1 MTDSKSKNFIIGSGP
16 AAVGAAMGLD
26 HVHVV
31 DAGGSL
37 ESAPA
42 NRAASLGR
50 KARSLWPKDDVEWL
64 KSTLQPNTNGVET
77 KLSFG
82 SNYPYDIPKFG
93 PAWDVRGGLKPSFAF
108 GGLSTVW
115 GASVLPCRQDEIT
128 KWPVTLK
135 ELEPHYRAV
144 LAETGVSGVRDDLE
158 EIFPSY
164 HDAPSFLEASSQA
177 EAVLGRWH
185 KNRKKLTAAGFRWG
199 RSRLLVEGKHAEA
212 SAGRLSYHG
221 SNELAAEK
229 ACVDCGMCMYGC
241 PYDLIYSSR
250 KSIRKWHGEGKINYE
265 AGVLVEGFKELAD
278 RVEISGWNLS
288 TGAEWRG
295 ETERLF
301 LAGGVLSSTAM
312 VMRSLGIENRPVEIL
327 DSQYFTVPLLSFRGT
342 ARVRESRLHTL
353 AQIFL
358 EIMPTEISNR
368 LIHLQIYTYND
379 MITRV
384 LQQKAGPLA
393 GFFDRMIRQ
402 MEGRLFFLQ
411 GYLHS
416 DDSGRLRIKMVT
428 AHDGQKKFLVEPMVN
443 PKVGGMVRKVLAKLA
458 SHLGDLG
465 FCPILPM
472 ASLGEPGRGFH
483 SGGSMPMGGDS
494 QEHPIVTDRLGRPNG
509 LKRVHVIDASTF
521 PSISATTITLTAM
534 ANARRIACEA
544 GELE

>member
-1 MTDSKSKNFIIGSGP
+1 MSDSKSKNLIIGSGP
-16 AAVGAAMGLD
+16 AAVGAAMALD
-26 HVHVV
+26 HVHVA
-31 DAGGSL
+31 DAGESL
-37 ESAPA
+37 ESATA

-50 KARSLWPKDDVEWL
+50 KAVSLWPKDDVEWL
-64 KSTLQPNTNGVET
+64 KSTLQPNTNGVKT

-82 SNYPYDIPKFG
+82 SNYPYEIPKSG

-115 GASVLPCRQDEIT
+115 GASVLPYRQEEI
-128 KWPVTLK
+128 KNWPITLK

-144 LAETGVSGVRDDLE
+144 LAETGLAGVRDDLE
-158 EIFPSY
+158 EILPSY
-164 HDAPSFLEASSQA
+164 HDAPSFLGASSQA

-185 KNRKKLTAAGFRWG
+185 KNRRKLVEGGFRWG
-199 RSRLLVEGKHAEA
+199 KSRLLVSGKHMDA
-212 SAGRLSYHG
+212 SAGRLSYHR

-229 ACVDCGMCMYGC
+229 ACVECGMCMYGC

-250 KSIRKWHGEGKINYE
+250 KSVRRWEELAKIKYE
-265 AGVLVEGFKELAD
+265 PRILVEGFKELAD
-278 RVEISGWNLS
+278 RVGVWGRNLS
-288 TGAEWRG
+288 TGAEWSG
-295 ETERLF
+295 ETDRLF
-301 LAGGVLSSTAM
+301 LGGGVLSSTAM

-327 DSQYFTVPLLSFRGT
+327 DSQYFTIPLLSFRGT
-342 ARVRESRLHTL
+342 KGVRESRLHTL

-358 EIMPTEISNR
+358 EIMPAEISKQ

-393 GFFDRMIRQ
+393 GLLDPMIRQ

-411 GYLHS
+411 GFLHS
-416 DDSGRLRIKMVT
+416 DDSGRLRITMGPT
-428 AHDGQKKFLVEPMVN
+428 QGSQKEFLVEPMVN
-443 PKVGGMVRKVLAKLA
+443 PRVGAMVKKVFAKLS
-458 SHLGDLG
+458 SHFGDLG
-465 FCPILPM
+465 FWPILPM
-472 ASLGEPGRGFH
+472 ASLGEPGRSFH

-494 QEHPIVTDRLGRPNG
+494 QKHSIVTDRLGRPNG

-544 GELE
+544 AELE

>member
-1 MTDSKSKNFIIGSGP
+1 M
-16 AAVGAAMGLD
+16 
-26 HVHVV
+26 
-31 DAGGSL
+31 
-37 ESAPA
+37 
-42 NRAASLGR
+42 
-50 KARSLWPKDDVEWL
+50 
-64 KSTLQPNTNGVET
+64 
-77 KLSFG
+77 
-82 SNYPYDIPKFG
+82 
-93 PAWDVRGGLKPSFAF
+93 RGGLKPSFAL

-115 GASVLPCRQDEIT
+115 GASVLPYRQDEIT
-128 KWPVTLK
+128 KWPITLK

-144 LAETGVSGVRDDLE
+144 LAETGVAGVRDDLE

-164 HDAPSFLEASSQA
+164 HEAPSLLQTSPQA
-177 EAVLGRWH
+177 MAVLGRWD
-185 KNRKKLTAAGFRWG
+185 KNRRKLTAAGFRWG

-212 SAGRLSYHG
+212 YAGRLSYHV
-221 SNELAAEK
+221 SNDLAAEK
-229 ACVDCGMCMYGC
+229 ACVECGMCMYGC

-250 KSIRKWHGEGKINYE
+250 QSIRKWHGEGKINYE

-278 RVEISGWNLS
+278 RVEVWGRNLG
-288 TGAEWRG
+288 TGTEWRG

-301 LAGGVLSSTAM
+301 LGGGVLSSTAM
-312 VMRSLGIENRPVEIL
+312 VMRSLGIENQPVEIL

-342 ARVRESRLHTL
+342 AGVRESRLHTL

-358 EIMPTEISNR
+358 EIMPAEISKQ

-384 LQQKAGPLA
+384 LHQKAGPLA
-393 GFFDRMIRQ
+393 GFLDPIIRQ

-416 DDSGRLRIKMVT
+416 NDSGRLRITMGAT
-428 AHDGQKKFLVEPMVN
+428 QGGQKKFLVEPMVN

-465 FCPILPM
+465 FCQILPM

-494 QEHPIVTDRLGRPNG
+494 QEHPIVTDCLGRPNG

>member
-1 MTDSKSKNFIIGSGP
+1 M
-16 AAVGAAMGLD
+16 VLD

-42 NRAASLGR
+42 DRAASLGR

-82 SNYPYDIPKFG
+82 SNYPYEIPKSG

-115 GASVLPCRQDEIT
+115 GASVLPYRQDEIT
-128 KWPVTLK
+128 KWPITLK

-144 LAETGVSGVRDDLE
+144 LAQTGVSGVRDDLE

-199 RSRLLVEGKHAEA
+199 RSRLMVEGKYAEA
-212 SAGRLSYHG
+212 SAGRLSYHR

-229 ACVDCGMCMYGC
+229 ACVECGMCMYGC

-250 KSIRKWHGEGKINYE
+250 QSIRKWHGEGKINYE

-278 RVEISGWNLS
+278 RVEVWGRNLG

-301 LAGGVLSSTAM
+301 LAGGVLSSTAI

-342 ARVRESRLHTL
+342 AGVRESRLHTL

-358 EIMPTEISNR
+358 EIMPAGISKQ

-393 GFFDRMIRQ
+393 GLLDPMIRK

-416 DDSGRLRIKMVT
+416 DDSGRLRITMGPT
-428 AHDGQKKFLVEPMVN
+428 QGSQKKFLVEPMVN
-443 PKVGGMVRKVLAKLA
+443 LRVGAMVKKVFAKLA

-483 SGGSMPMGGDS
+483 SGGSMPMGGDIRK
-494 QEHPIVTDRLGRPNG
+494 HPIVTDRLGRPNG

>member
-1 MTDSKSKNFIIGSGP
+1 M
-16 AAVGAAMGLD
+16 
-26 HVHVV
+26 
-31 DAGGSL
+31 
-37 ESAPA
+37 
-42 NRAASLGR
+42 
-50 KARSLWPKDDVEWL
+50 WPKDDVEWL

-82 SNYPYDIPKFG
+82 SNYPYEIPKSD

-115 GASVLPCRQDEIT
+115 GASVLPYRQEEI
-128 KWPVTLK
+128 KNWPITIK

-144 LAETGVSGVRDDLE
+144 LAETGLAGVRDDLE
-158 EIFPSY
+158 EILPSY
-164 HDAPSFLEASSQA
+164 HDAPSFLGASSQA

-185 KNRKKLTAAGFRWG
+185 KNRRKLVEGGFRWG
-199 RSRLLVEGKHAEA
+199 KSRLLVRGKHVGA
-212 SAGRLSYHG
+212 SAGRLSYHR

-229 ACVDCGMCMYGC
+229 ACVECGMCMYGC

-250 KSIRKWHGEGKINYE
+250 KSVRRWEEVGKIKYE
-265 AGVLVEGFKELAD
+265 AGILVEGFQELAD
-278 RVEISGWNLS
+278 RVEVWGRNLS

-301 LAGGVLSSTAM
+301 LGGGVLSSTAM

-327 DSQYFTVPLLSFRGT
+327 DSQYFTIPLLSFRGT
-342 ARVRESRLHTL
+342 KGVRESRLHTL

-358 EIMPTEISNR
+358 EIMPAEISKQ

-393 GFFDRMIRQ
+393 GLLDPMIRQ

-411 GYLHS
+411 GFLHS
-416 DDSGRLRIKMVT
+416 DDSGRLRITMGPT
-428 AHDGQKKFLVEPMVN
+428 QGSQKEFLVEPMVN
-443 PKVGGMVRKVLAKLA
+443 PRVGAMVKKVFAKLS
-458 SHLGDLG
+458 SHFGDLG
-465 FCPILPM
+465 FWPILPM
-472 ASLGEPGRGFH
+472 ASLGEPGRSFH

-494 QEHPIVTDRLGRPNG
+494 QKHSIVTDRLGRPNG

-544 GELE
+544 AELE

>member
-1 MTDSKSKNFIIGSGP
+1 M
-16 AAVGAAMGLD
+16 VLD

-42 NRAASLGR
+42 DRAASLGR

-82 SNYPYDIPKFG
+82 SNYPYEIPKSD

-115 GASVLPCRQDEIT
+115 GASVLPYRQEEI
-128 KWPVTLK
+128 KNWPITIK

-144 LAETGVSGVRDDLE
+144 LAETGLAGVRDDLE
-158 EIFPSY
+158 EILPSH
-164 HDAPSFLEASSQA
+164 HDAPSFLGASSQA

-185 KNRKKLTAAGFRWG
+185 KNRRKLVEGGFRWG
-199 RSRLLVEGKHAEA
+199 KSRLLVSGKHMDA
-212 SAGRLSYHG
+212 SAGRLSYHR

-229 ACVDCGMCMYGC
+229 ACVECGMCMYGC

-250 KSIRKWHGEGKINYE
+250 KSVRRWEEVGKIKYE
-265 AGVLVEGFKELAD
+265 AGILVEGFQELAD
-278 RVEISGWNLS
+278 RVEVWGRNLS

-301 LAGGVLSSTAM
+301 LGGGVLSSTAM

-327 DSQYFTVPLLSFRGT
+327 DSQYFTIPLLSFRGT
-342 ARVRESRLHTL
+342 KGVRESRLHTL

-358 EIMPTEISNR
+358 EIMPAEISKQ

-393 GFFDRMIRQ
+393 GLLDPMIRQ

-411 GYLHS
+411 GFLHS
-416 DDSGRLRIKMVT
+416 DDSGRLRITMGPT
-428 AHDGQKKFLVEPMVN
+428 QGSQKEFLVEPMVN
-443 PKVGGMVRKVLAKLA
+443 PRVGAMVKKVFAKLS
-458 SHLGDLG
+458 SHFGDLG
-465 FCPILPM
+465 FWPILPM
-472 ASLGEPGRGFH
+472 ASLGEPGRSFH

-494 QEHPIVTDRLGRPNG
+494 QKHSIVTDRLGRPNG

-544 GELE
+544 AELE

>member
-1 MTDSKSKNFIIGSGP
+1 MSDSKSKNLIIGSGP
-16 AAVGAAMGLD
+16 AAVGAAMALD

-31 DAGGSL
+31 DAGESL
-37 ESAPA
+37 ESATA

-50 KARSLWPKDDVEWL
+50 QVPSTWPKDDVEWL

-82 SNYPYDIPKFG
+82 SKYPYEIPKCG
-93 PAWDVRGGLKPSFAF
+93 PIWDVRGGLKPSFAF

-115 GASVLPCRQDEIT
+115 GASVLPYRQEEI
-128 KWPVTLK
+128 KNWPITIK

-144 LAETGVSGVRDDLE
+144 LAETGVSGVQDALE

-164 HDAPSFLEASSQA
+164 HETPSLLEASPQA
-177 EAVLGRWH
+177 VAVLARWD
-185 KNRKKLTAAGFRWG
+185 KNRSKLTAGGFRWG
-199 RSRLLVEGKHAEA
+199 RSRLMLEGKHAEA
-212 SAGRLSYHG
+212 SAGRLSYHRR
-221 SNELAAEK
+221 NELAAEN
-229 ACVDCGMCMYGC
+229 ACVECGMCMYGC

-250 KSIRKWHGEGKINYE
+250 KTMRKWEEVGKIKYE
-265 AGVLVEGFKELAD
+265 AGILVEGFKELAD
-278 RVEISGWNLS
+278 WVEVWGRNLG

-301 LAGGVLSSTAM
+301 LAGGVLSSTAI

-342 ARVRESRLHTL
+342 AGVRESRLHTL

-358 EIMPTEISNR
+358 EIMPAGISKQ

-393 GFFDRMIRQ
+393 GLLDPMIRK

-483 SGGSMPMGGDS
+483 SGGSMPMGGDIRK
-494 QEHPIVTDRLGRPNG
+494 HPIVTDRLGRPNG

-534 ANARRIACEA
+534 ANARRIACEV

>member
-1 MTDSKSKNFIIGSGP
+1 MSDSRSKNLIIGSGP
-16 AAVGAAMGLD
+16 AAVAAAMALD

-31 DAGGSL
+31 DAGRGL
-37 ESAPA
+37 ESAAA

-50 KARSLWPKDDVEWL
+50 KAPSIWPKDDVDWL

-82 SNYPYDIPKFG
+82 SNYPYDMPKSG

-115 GASVLPCRQDEIT
+115 GASVLPYRQEGIKNWPIT
-128 KWPVTLK
+128 VK

-144 LAETGVSGVRDDLE
+144 LAETGLAGVQDDLE

-199 RSRLLVEGKHAEA
+199 RSRLMVEGKHAEE
-212 SAGRLSYHG
+212 SAGRLSYHR
-221 SNELAAEK
+221 SNESAAEK

-250 KSIRKWHGEGKINYE
+250 QSMRKWHGEGKINYE

-278 RVEISGWNLS
+278 RVEVWGRNLG

-301 LAGGVLSSTAM
+301 LGGGVLSSTAM

-342 ARVRESRLHTL
+342 AGVRESRLHTL

-358 EIMPTEISNR
+358 EIMPAEISKQ

-384 LQQKAGPLA
+384 LHQKAGPLA
-393 GFFDRMIRQ
+393 GFLDPMIRQ

-416 DDSGRLRIKMVT
+416 DESGRLRITMGAT
-428 AHDGQKKFLVEPMVN
+428 QGAQKKFSVEPMVN

-465 FCPILPM
+465 FCPIIPM
-472 ASLGEPGRGFH
+472 ASLGEPGRSFH
-483 SGGSMPMGGDS
+483 SGGSMPMSGDH
-494 QEHPIVTDRLGRPNG
+494 QRHPIVTDRLGRPNG

-544 GELE
+544 AELE

>member
-1 MTDSKSKNFIIGSGP
+1 MSDSKSKNLIIGSGP
-16 AAVGAAMGLD
+16 AAVGAAMVLS

-31 DAGGSL
+31 DAGQSL
-37 ESAPA
+37 ESASA

-50 KARSLWPKDDVEWL
+50 KAPSIWPKDDVDWL

-82 SNYPYDIPKFG
+82 SNYPYEIPKSG

-115 GASVLPCRQDEIT
+115 GASALPYRQEEI
-128 KWPVTLK
+128 KNWPITIK

-144 LAETGVSGVRDDLE
+144 LAETGLAGVRDDLE

-164 HDAPSFLEASSQA
+164 HDAPSFLESSTQA
-177 EAVLGRWH
+177 GVVLGRWH
-185 KNRKKLTAAGFRWG
+185 KNRRKLIEGGFRWG
-199 RSRLLVEGKHAEA
+199 KSRLLVSGKHAEA
-212 SAGRLSYHG
+212 PTGRLSYHR
-221 SNELAAEK
+221 SNDLTAEN
-229 ACVDCGMCMYGC
+229 ACVECGMCMYGC

-250 KSIRKWHGEGKINYE
+250 KSIRKWEEVGKIKYE
-265 AGVLVEGFKELAD
+265 PRILVDGFKELAD
-278 RVEISGWNLS
+278 RVEVWGRNLS

-301 LAGGVLSSTAM
+301 VGGGVLSSTAI

-327 DSQYFTVPLLSFRGT
+327 DSQYFTIPLLSFRGT
-342 ARVRESRLHTL
+342 KGVRESRLHTL

-358 EIMPTEISNR
+358 EIMPAEISKQ

-393 GFFDRMIRQ
+393 GLLDPMIRK

-411 GYLHS
+411 GFLHS
-416 DDSGRLRIKMVT
+416 DDSGRLRITMGPT
-428 AHDGQKKFLVEPMVN
+428 QGSQKKFSIEPMVN
-443 PKVGGMVRKVLAKLA
+443 PRVGAMVKKVFAKLA
-458 SHLGDLG
+458 SHLSDLG

-472 ASLGEPGRGFH
+472 ASLGEPGRSFH

-494 QEHPIVTDRLGRPNG
+494 QKHSIVTDRLGRPNG

-544 GELE
+544 AELE

>member
-1 MTDSKSKNFIIGSGP
+1 MTDSKSKNLIIGSGP
-16 AAVGAAMGLD
+16 AAVGAAMVLD

-50 KARSLWPKDDVEWL
+50 KARSLWPKEDVDWL

-82 SNYPYDIPKFG
+82 SNYPYEIPKSG

-115 GASVLPCRQDEIT
+115 GASVLPYRQDEIT
-128 KWPVTLK
+128 KWPITLK

-199 RSRLLVEGKHAEA
+199 RSRLMVEGKHAEA
-212 SAGRLSYHG
+212 SAGRLSYHK
-221 SNELAAEK
+221 SNDLAAEK
-229 ACVDCGMCMYGC
+229 ACVECGMCMYGC

-250 KSIRKWHGEGKINYE
+250 QSIRKWHGEGKINYE
-265 AGVLVEGFKELAD
+265 AGIFVEGFKELAD
-278 RVEISGWNLS
+278 RVEVWGRNLS

-301 LAGGVLSSTAM
+301 VGGGVLSSTAM
-312 VMRSLGIENRPVEIL
+312 VMRSLGIENQPVEIL
-327 DSQYFTVPLLSFRGT
+327 DSQYFTVPLFSFQGT
-342 ARVRESRLHTL
+342 AGVRESRLHTL

-358 EIMPTEISNR
+358 EIMPAEISKQ
-368 LIHLQIYTYND
+368 LIHLQIYSYND

-384 LQQKAGPLA
+384 LQHKAGPLA
-393 GFFDRMIRQ
+393 GLLDPVIRQ

-411 GYLHS
+411 GFLHS
-416 DDSGRLRIKMVT
+416 DDSGRLRITMGAT
-428 AHDGQKKFLVEPMVN
+428 QGSQKKFSIEPMVN
-443 PKVGGMVRKVLAKLA
+443 PRVGAMVKKVFAKLA
-458 SHLGDLG
+458 SHLSDLG

-472 ASLGEPGRGFH
+472 ASLGEPGRSFH
-483 SGGSMPMGGDS
+483 SGGSMPMGGDN
-494 QEHPIVTDRLGRPNG
+494 QEHPIVTDCLGRPNG

-544 GELE
+544 AELE

>member
-1 MTDSKSKNFIIGSGP
+1 MSDSRSKNLIIGSGP
-16 AAVGAAMGLD
+16 AVVGAAMVLD

-82 SNYPYDIPKFG
+82 SNYPYEIPKSG

-115 GASVLPCRQDEIT
+115 GASALPYRQEEI
-128 KWPVTLK
+128 KNWPITIK
-135 ELEPHYRAV
+135 ELESHYRAV
-144 LAETGVSGVRDDLE
+144 LAETGLAGVRDDLE

-164 HDAPSFLEASSQA
+164 YDAPSFLEASSQA
-177 EAVLGRWH
+177 EAVLVRWH
-185 KNRKKLTAAGFRWG
+185 KNRRKLIEGGFRWG
-199 RSRLLVEGKHAEA
+199 KSRLLVSGKHVGA
-212 SAGRLSYHG
+212 SAGRLSYHR
-221 SNELAAEK
+221 SNELAAEN
-229 ACVDCGMCMYGC
+229 ACVECGMCMYGC

-250 KSIRKWHGEGKINYE
+250 KSIRKWEEVGKIKYE
-265 AGVLVEGFKELAD
+265 AGILVEGFQELAD
-278 RVEISGWNLS
+278 RVEVWGRNLS

-301 LAGGVLSSTAM
+301 VGGGVLSSTAM
-312 VMRSLGIENRPVEIL
+312 VMRSLGIENRSVEIL
-327 DSQYFTVPLLSFRGT
+327 DSQYFTVPILSFRGT
-342 ARVRESRLHTL
+342 SGVREGSLHTL

-358 EIMPTEISNR
+358 EIMPAEISKR

-393 GFFDRMIRQ
+393 GLLDPMIRQ

-416 DDSGRLRIKMVT
+416 DESGRLRITMGAT
-428 AHDGQKKFLVEPMVN
+428 QGAQKKFSVEPMVN
-443 PKVGGMVRKVLAKLA
+443 PKVGGTVKKVLAKLS
-458 SHLGDLG
+458 SHFGDLG

-472 ASLGEPGRGFH
+472 ASLGEPGRSFH

-494 QEHPIVTDRLGRPNG
+494 QKHPIVTDRLGRPNG
-509 LKRVHVIDASTF
+509 LQRVHVIDASTF

-534 ANARRIACEA
+534 ANARRIACQA
-544 GELE
+544 AELE

>member
-1 MTDSKSKNFIIGSGP
+1 M
-16 AAVGAAMGLD
+16 ALD

-37 ESAPA
+37 ESVPA
-42 NRAASLGR
+42 DRAASLGR
-50 KARSLWPKDDVEWL
+50 KAPSLWPKDDVEWL

-82 SNYPYDIPKFG
+82 SRYPYEIPKSG

-115 GASVLPCRQDEIT
+115 GASVLPYRQDEIT
-128 KWPVTLK
+128 KWPITLK

-144 LAETGVSGVRDDLE
+144 LVETGVAGVRDDLE
-158 EIFPSY
+158 EIFPIY
-164 HDAPSFLEASSQA
+164 HKAPSLLETSPQA
-177 EAVLGRWH
+177 MAVLGKWH
-185 KNRKKLTAAGFRWG
+185 KNRRKLIAGGFRWG
-199 RSRLLVEGKHAEA
+199 RSRLMVEGKHAEA
-212 SAGRLSYHG
+212 STGRLSYHG

-229 ACVDCGMCMYGC
+229 ACVECGMCMYGC

-250 KSIRKWHGEGKINYE
+250 QSIRKWHGEGKINYE
-265 AGVLVEGFKELAD
+265 AGVLVEGFKELGD
-278 RVEISGWNLS
+278 RVEVWGRNLT
-288 TGAEWRG
+288 TGEEWRG

-301 LAGGVLSSTAM
+301 LGGGVLSSTAI
-312 VMRSLGIENRPVEIL
+312 VMRSLGIENQPVEIL

-342 ARVRESRLHTL
+342 AGVRESRLHTL

-358 EIMPTEISNR
+358 EIMPAEISKQ

-393 GFFDRMIRQ
+393 GLLDPMIRQ

-416 DDSGRLRIKMVT
+416 DESGRLRITMSAT
-428 AHDGQKKFLVEPMVN
+428 QGGQKKFSVEPMVN
-443 PKVGGMVRKVLAKLA
+443 PKAGGMVKKVLAKVI
-458 SHLGDLG
+458 SHFGDLG
-465 FCPILPM
+465 FLPILPM
-472 ASLGEPGRGFH
+472 ASLGEPGRSFH
-483 SGGSMPMGGDS
+483 SGGSMPMGGDR
-494 QEHPIVTDRLGRPNG
+494 QKYPIATDRLGRPNG
-509 LKRVHVIDASTF
+509 LKRVHIIDASAF

-534 ANARRIACEA
+534 ANAHRIACEA
-544 GELE
+544 GALK

>member
-1 MTDSKSKNFIIGSGP
+1 MSDSRSKNLIIGSGP
-16 AAVGAAMGLD
+16 AAVGAAMVLD

-37 ESAPA
+37 ESVAA
-42 NRAASLGR
+42 ERAASLGR
-50 KARSLWPKDDVEWL
+50 KAPSLWPKDDVEWL

-82 SNYPYDIPKFG
+82 SRYPYEIPKSG

-115 GASVLPCRQDEIT
+115 GASVLPYRQDEIT
-128 KWPVTLK
+128 KWPITLK

-144 LAETGVSGVRDDLE
+144 LAETGVAGVRDDLE

-164 HDAPSFLEASSQA
+164 HEAPSLLETSPQA
-177 EAVLGRWH
+177 MAVLARWH
-185 KNRKKLTAAGFRWG
+185 KNRRKLVEAGFRWG
-199 RSRLLVEGKHAEA
+199 KSRLLVGGKHAEA
-212 SAGRLSYHG
+212 SAGRWSYHG

-229 ACVDCGMCMYGC
+229 ACVECGMCMYGC

-250 KSIRKWHGEGKINYE
+250 QSIRKWHGEGKINYE
-265 AGVLVEGFKELAD
+265 AGVLVEGFKELGD
-278 RVEISGWNLS
+278 RVEVWGRNL
-288 TGAEWRG
+288 TTRAEWRG

-301 LAGGVLSSTAM
+301 LGGGVLSSTAM
-312 VMRSLGIENRPVEIL
+312 VMRSLGIEKQPVEIL

-342 ARVRESRLHTL
+342 AGVRESRLHTL

-358 EIMPTEISNR
+358 EIMPAEISKQ

-393 GFFDRMIRQ
+393 GFLDPIIRQ

-416 DDSGRLRIKMVT
+416 NDSGRLRIKMVT

>member
-1 MTDSKSKNFIIGSGP
+1 MSDSRSKNLIIGSGP
-16 AAVGAAMGLD
+16 AAVGAAMALD

-31 DAGGSL
+31 DASGSL
-37 ESAPA
+37 ESVPA

-82 SNYPYDIPKFG
+82 SNYPYEIPKSG

-115 GASVLPCRQDEIT
+115 GASVLPYRQDEIT
-128 KWPVTLK
+128 KWPITLK

-185 KNRKKLTAAGFRWG
+185 KNRKKLTAGGFRWG
-199 RSRLLVEGKHAEA
+199 RSRLMVEGKYAEA
-212 SAGRLSYHG
+212 SAGRLSYHR
-221 SNELAAEK
+221 SNESAAEK
-229 ACVDCGMCMYGC
+229 ACVECGMCMYGC

-250 KSIRKWHGEGKINYE
+250 KTMRKWEEVRKIKYA
-265 AGVLVEGFKELAD
+265 AGILVEGFKELAD
-278 RVEISGWNLS
+278 RVEVWGRNLS

-301 LAGGVLSSTAM
+301 LGGGVLSSTAM

-327 DSQYFTVPLLSFRGT
+327 DSQYFTIPLLSFRGT
-342 ARVRESRLHTL
+342 KGVRESRLHTL

-358 EIMPTEISNR
+358 EIMPAEISKQ
-368 LIHLQIYTYND
+368 LIHLQIYSYND

-384 LQQKAGPLA
+384 LQHKAGPLA
-393 GFFDRMIRQ
+393 GLLDPVIRQ

-411 GYLHS
+411 GFLHS
-416 DDSGRLRIKMVT
+416 DDSGRLRITMGPT
-428 AHDGQKKFLVEPMVN
+428 QGSQKKFSIEPMVN
-443 PKVGGMVRKVLAKLA
+443 PRVGAMVKKVFAKLA
-458 SHLGDLG
+458 SHLSDLG

-472 ASLGEPGRGFH
+472 ASLGEPGRSFH

-494 QEHPIVTDRLGRPNG
+494 QKHSIVTDRLGRPNG

-544 GELE
+544 AELE

>member
-1 MTDSKSKNFIIGSGP
+1 MSDSRSKNLIIGSGP
-16 AAVGAAMGLD
+16 AAVGAAMVLS

-31 DAGGSL
+31 DAGQSL
-37 ESAPA
+37 ESASA

-50 KARSLWPKDDVEWL
+50 KAPSIWPKDDVDWL

-82 SNYPYDIPKFG
+82 SNYPYEIPKSG

-115 GASVLPCRQDEIT
+115 GASALPYRQEEI
-128 KWPVTLK
+128 KNWPITIK

-144 LAETGVSGVRDDLE
+144 LAETGLAGVRDDLE

-164 HDAPSFLEASSQA
+164 HDAPSFLESSTQA
-177 EAVLGRWH
+177 GVVLGRWH
-185 KNRKKLTAAGFRWG
+185 KNRRKLIEGGFRWG
-199 RSRLLVEGKHAEA
+199 KSRLLVSGKHAEA
-212 SAGRLSYHG
+212 PTGRLSYHR
-221 SNELAAEK
+221 SNDLTAEN
-229 ACVDCGMCMYGC
+229 ACVECGMCMYGC

-250 KSIRKWHGEGKINYE
+250 KSIRKWEEVGKIKYE
-265 AGVLVEGFKELAD
+265 PRILVDGFKELAD
-278 RVEISGWNLS
+278 RVEVWGRNLS

-301 LAGGVLSSTAM
+301 VGGGVLSSTAI

-327 DSQYFTVPLLSFRGT
+327 DSQYFTIPLLSFRGT
-342 ARVRESRLHTL
+342 KGVRESRLHTL

-358 EIMPTEISNR
+358 EIMPAEISKQ

-393 GFFDRMIRQ
+393 GLLDPVIRQ

-411 GYLHS
+411 GFLHS
-416 DDSGRLRIKMVT
+416 DDSGRLRITMGPT
-428 AHDGQKKFLVEPMVN
+428 QGSQKKFSIEPMVN
-443 PKVGGMVRKVLAKLA
+443 PRVGAMVKKVFAKLA
-458 SHLGDLG
+458 SHLSDLG

-472 ASLGEPGRGFH
+472 ASLGEPGRSFH

-494 QEHPIVTDRLGRPNG
+494 QKHSIVTDRLGRPNG

-544 GELE
+544 AELE

>member
-1 MTDSKSKNFIIGSGP
+1 MSDSKSKNLIIGSGP
-16 AAVGAAMGLD
+16 AAVGAAMVLS

-31 DAGGSL
+31 DAGQSL
-37 ESAPA
+37 ESASA

-50 KARSLWPKDDVEWL
+50 KAPSIWPKDDVDWL

-82 SNYPYDIPKFG
+82 SNYPYEIPKSG

-115 GASVLPCRQDEIT
+115 GASALPYRQEEI
-128 KWPVTLK
+128 KNWPITIK

-144 LAETGVSGVRDDLE
+144 LAETGLAGVRDDLE

-164 HDAPSFLEASSQA
+164 HDAPSFLESSTQA
-177 EAVLGRWH
+177 GVVLGRWH
-185 KNRKKLTAAGFRWG
+185 KNRRKLIEGGFRWG
-199 RSRLLVEGKHAEA
+199 KSRLLVSGKHAEA
-212 SAGRLSYHG
+212 PTGRLSYHR
-221 SNELAAEK
+221 SNDLTAEN
-229 ACVDCGMCMYGC
+229 ACVECGMCMYGC

-250 KSIRKWHGEGKINYE
+250 KSIRKWEEVGKIKYE
-265 AGVLVEGFKELAD
+265 PRILVDGFKELAD
-278 RVEISGWNLS
+278 RVEVWGRNLS

-301 LAGGVLSSTAM
+301 VGGGVLSSTAI

-327 DSQYFTVPLLSFRGT
+327 DSQYFTIPLLSFRGT
-342 ARVRESRLHTL
+342 KGVRESRLHTL

-358 EIMPTEISNR
+358 EIMPAEISKQ

-393 GFFDRMIRQ
+393 GLLDPVIRQ
-402 MEGRLFFLQ
+402 AEGRLFFLQ
-411 GYLHS
+411 GFLHS
-416 DDSGRLRIKMVT
+416 DDSGRLRITMGAT
-428 AHDGQKKFLVEPMVN
+428 QGSQKKFSIEPMVN
-443 PKVGGMVRKVLAKLA
+443 PRVGAMVKKVFAKLA
-458 SHLGDLG
+458 SHLSDLG

-472 ASLGEPGRGFH
+472 ASLGEPGRSFH

-494 QEHPIVTDRLGRPNG
+494 QKHSIVTDRLGRPNG

-544 GELE
+544 AELE

>member
-1 MTDSKSKNFIIGSGP
+1 VSDSRSKNLIIGSGP
-16 AAVGAAMGLD
+16 AAVGAAMALD

-31 DAGGSL
+31 DSGGSL
-37 ESAPA
+37 ESVPA
-42 NRAASLGR
+42 DRAASLGR
-50 KARSLWPKDDVEWL
+50 KAPSLWPKGDVEWL

-82 SNYPYDIPKFG
+82 SRYPYEIPESG

-115 GASVLPCRQDEIT
+115 GASALPYRQGEIT
-128 KWPVTLK
+128 KWPITLK

-144 LAETGVSGVRDDLE
+144 LAETGLAGVRDDLE

-164 HDAPSFLEASSQA
+164 HEAPSLLETSPQA
-177 EAVLGRWH
+177 MAVLARWH
-185 KNRKKLTAAGFRWG
+185 KNRRKLTAAGFRWG
-199 RSRLLVEGKHAEA
+199 RSRLMVEGKHAEA

-229 ACVDCGMCMYGC
+229 ACVECGMCMYGC

-250 KSIRKWHGEGKINYE
+250 QSIRKWHGEGKINYE
-265 AGVLVEGFKELAD
+265 AGVLVEGFKELTD
-278 RVEISGWNLS
+278 RVEVWGRNLG

-312 VMRSLGIENRPVEIL
+312 VMRSLAIENLPVEIL

-342 ARVRESRLHTL
+342 AGVRESRLHTL

-358 EIMPTEISNR
+358 EIMPAEISKQ

-384 LQQKAGPLA
+384 LQQKTGPLA
-393 GFFDRMIRQ
+393 SLLDPMIRQ

-458 SHLGDLG
+458 SHLGNLG

>member
-1 MTDSKSKNFIIGSGP
+1 MSDSISKNIIIGSGP
-16 AAVGAAMGLD
+16 PAVGAAMVLD

-37 ESAPA
+37 ESAAA

-50 KARSLWPKDDVEWL
+50 KAPSLWPKDDVEWL

-82 SNYPYDIPKFG
+82 SNYPYEIPKSG

-115 GASVLPCRQDEIT
+115 GASVLPYRQDEIT
-128 KWPVTLK
+128 KWPITLK

-144 LAETGVSGVRDDLE
+144 LAETGLAGVQDDLE

-185 KNRKKLTAAGFRWG
+185 KNRRKLTAAGFRWG
-199 RSRLLVEGKHAEA
+199 KSRLLVEGKHAGA
-212 SAGRLSYHG
+212 SAGRLSYHV
-221 SNELAAEK
+221 SNDSAAEN
-229 ACVDCGMCMYGC
+229 ACVECGMCMYGC

-250 KSIRKWHGEGKINYE
+250 QSIRKWHGEGKINYE

-278 RVEISGWNLS
+278 RVEVWGRNLG

-301 LAGGVLSSTAM
+301 LAGGVLSSTAI
-312 VMRSLGIENRPVEIL
+312 VMRSLGIENQPVEIL

-342 ARVRESRLHTL
+342 AGVRESRLHTL

-358 EIMPTEISNR
+358 EIMPAEISKQ

-384 LQQKAGPLA
+384 LQHKAGPLA
-393 GFFDRMIRQ
+393 GLLDPVIRQ

-411 GYLHS
+411 GFLHS
-416 DDSGRLRIKMVT
+416 DDSGRLRITMGAT
-428 AHDGQKKFLVEPMVN
+428 QGGQKKFMVEPMVN
-443 PKVGGMVRKVLAKLA
+443 PKVAAMVRKVLAKLA

-465 FCPILPM
+465 FCPIISM
-472 ASLGEPGRGFH
+472 ASLGEPGRSFH
-483 SGGSMPMGGDS
+483 SGGSMPMGGDIQKHS
-494 QEHPIVTDRLGRPNG
+494 IVTDRLGRPNG
-509 LKRVHVIDASTF
+509 LQRVHVIDASTF

>member
-1 MTDSKSKNFIIGSGP
+1 MSDSRSKNFIIGSGP
-16 AAVGAAMGLD
+16 AAVGAALALD

-31 DAGGSL
+31 DSGGSL

-42 NRAASLGR
+42 ERAASLGR
-50 KARSLWPKDDVEWL
+50 KAPSTWPKDDVEWL

-82 SNYPYDIPKFG
+82 SRYPYEIPESG

-115 GASVLPCRQDEIT
+115 GASVLPYRQEEIQ
-128 KWPVTLK
+128 KWPITLK

-144 LAETGVSGVRDDLE
+144 LAETGVAGVRDDLE

-164 HDAPSFLEASSQA
+164 HEAPSLLQTSPQA
-177 EAVLGRWH
+177 MAVLARWH
-185 KNRKKLTAAGFRWG
+185 KNRKKLAAGGFRWG

-229 ACVDCGMCMYGC
+229 ACVECGMCMYGC

-278 RVEISGWNLS
+278 RVEVWGLNLS
-288 TGAEWRG
+288 TGAEWKG

-301 LAGGVLSSTAM
+301 LGAGVLSSTAM

-342 ARVRESRLHTL
+342 AGVRESRLHTL

-358 EIMPTEISNR
+358 EIMPGEISKQ

-393 GFFDRMIRQ
+393 SLLDPMIRQ

-428 AHDGQKKFLVEPMVN
+428 AHDGQKKFLVEPRVN
-443 PKVGGMVRKVLAKLA
+443 PKVVGMVRKVLAKLA

-483 SGGSMPMGGDS
+483 SGGSMPMGGDDRR
-494 QEHPIVTDRLGRPNG
+494 HPIVTDRLGRPNG

>member
-1 MTDSKSKNFIIGSGP
+1 MSDSRSKNLIIGSGP
-16 AAVGAAMGLD
+16 AAVGATLALD

-31 DAGGSL
+31 DSGGSL
-37 ESAPA
+37 ESVPA
-42 NRAASLGR
+42 DRAASLGR
-50 KARSLWPKDDVEWL
+50 KAPSLWPKGDVDWL

-82 SNYPYDIPKFG
+82 SRYTYEIPKSG
-93 PAWDVRGGLKPSFAF
+93 PVWDVRGGLKPSFAF

-115 GASVLPCRQDEIT
+115 GASVLPYRQDEIT
-128 KWPVTLK
+128 KWPITLK

-144 LAETGVSGVRDDLE
+144 LAETGVAGVRDDLE

-164 HDAPSFLEASSQA
+164 HKSPCLLEASPQA

-185 KNRKKLTAAGFRWG
+185 KNRRKLIEGGFRWG
-199 RSRLLVEGKHAEA
+199 RSRLMVEGKYAEA
-212 SAGRLSYHG
+212 SAGRLSYHR

-229 ACVDCGMCMYGC
+229 ACVECGMCMYGC

-250 KSIRKWHGEGKINYE
+250 QSIRKWHGEGKINYE
-265 AGVLVEGFKELAD
+265 AGVLVEGFKELGD
-278 RVEISGWNLS
+278 RVEVWGRNLT
-288 TGAEWRG
+288 TGEEWRG
-295 ETERLF
+295 EAERLF
-301 LAGGVLSSTAM
+301 LGGGVLSSTAM
-312 VMRSLGIENRPVEIL
+312 VMRSLGIENRPMEIL

-342 ARVRESRLHTL
+342 AGVRESRLHTL

-358 EIMPTEISNR
+358 EIMPAEISKQ

-384 LQQKAGPLA
+384 LQQKAGSLA
-393 GFFDRMIRQ
+393 GFLDPMIRQ

-428 AHDGQKKFLVEPMVN
+428 AQDGQKKFLVEPIVN
-443 PKVGGMVRKVLAKLA
+443 PKVGGMVKKVLAKLA
-458 SHLGDLG
+458 SYLGDLG

-483 SGGSMPMGGDS
+483 SGGSMPMGGDDQS
-494 QEHPIVTDRLGRPNG
+494 HPIVTDRLGRPNG

-544 GELE
+544 AELE

>member
-1 MTDSKSKNFIIGSGP
+1 M
-16 AAVGAAMGLD
+16 ALD
-26 HVHVV
+26 HVHLV

-37 ESAPA
+37 ESALA
-42 NRAASLGR
+42 DRAASLGR
-50 KARSLWPKDDVEWL
+50 KAPSFWPKDDVEWL

-82 SNYPYDIPKFG
+82 SRYPYEIPKSG

-115 GASVLPCRQDEIT
+115 GASVLPYRQDEIT
-128 KWPVTLK
+128 KWPITLK

-144 LAETGVSGVRDDLE
+144 LAETGVAGVRDDFE

-164 HDAPSFLEASSQA
+164 HEAPSLLQTSPQA
-177 EAVLGRWH
+177 TAILRRWQ
-185 KNRKKLTAAGFRWG
+185 KNRRKLVAAGFRWG
-199 RSRLLVEGKHAEA
+199 KSRLLVSGKHAETPT
-212 SAGRLSYHG
+212 GRLSYHR
-221 SNELAAEK
+221 SNELAAEN
-229 ACVDCGMCMYGC
+229 ACVECGMCMYGC

-250 KSIRKWHGEGKINYE
+250 KSIRKWEEVGKIKYE
-265 AGVLVEGFKELAD
+265 TDILVEGFKEIAD
-278 RVEISGWNLS
+278 RVEVWGRNLS
-288 TGAEWRG
+288 TGAGWRG

-301 LAGGVLSSTAM
+301 LGGGVLSSTAM

-327 DSQYFTVPLLSFRGT
+327 DSQYFTVPLLSFQGT
-342 ARVRESRLHTL
+342 AGVRESRLHTL

-358 EIMPTEISNR
+358 EIMPAEISKQ

-384 LQQKAGPLA
+384 LQQKTGPLA
-393 GFFDRMIRQ
+393 SLLDPMIRQ

-428 AHDGQKKFLVEPMVN
+428 AHDGQKKFSVEPMVS
-443 PKVGGMVRKVLAKLA
+443 PKVGGTVKKVLSKLS

-465 FCPILPM
+465 FWPILPM
-472 ASLGEPGRGFH
+472 ASLGEPGRSFH

-494 QEHPIVTDRLGRPNG
+494 QKHPIVTDRLGRPNG

>member
-1 MTDSKSKNFIIGSGP
+1 M
-16 AAVGAAMGLD
+16 VLD
-26 HVHVV
+26 YVHMV

-50 KARSLWPKDDVEWL
+50 KARSLWPKDDVDWL

-82 SNYPYDIPKFG
+82 SNYPYEIPKSG
-93 PAWDVRGGLKPSFAF
+93 PAWDMRGGLKPSFAF

-115 GASVLPCRQDEIT
+115 GASVLPYRQDEIT
-128 KWPVTLK
+128 KWPITLK

-144 LAETGVSGVRDDLE
+144 LAETGVAGVRDDLE

-164 HDAPSFLEASSQA
+164 HEAPSLLQTSPQA
-177 EAVLGRWH
+177 MAVLGRWD
-185 KNRKKLTAAGFRWG
+185 KNRRKLTAAGFRWG

-212 SAGRLSYHG
+212 SAGRLSYHV
-221 SNELAAEK
+221 SNDLAAEK
-229 ACVDCGMCMYGC
+229 ACVECGMCMYGC

-250 KSIRKWHGEGKINYE
+250 QSIRKWHGEGKINYE

-278 RVEISGWNLS
+278 RVEVWGRNLG
-288 TGAEWRG
+288 TGTEWRG

-301 LAGGVLSSTAM
+301 LGGGVLSSTAM
-312 VMRSLGIENRPVEIL
+312 VMRSLGIENQPVEIL

-342 ARVRESRLHTL
+342 AGVRESRLHTL

-358 EIMPTEISNR
+358 EIMPAEISKQ

-393 GFFDRMIRQ
+393 GFLDPIIRQ

-416 DDSGRLRIKMVT
+416 NDSGRLRITMGATQV
-428 AHDGQKKFLVEPMVN
+428 GQKKFLVEPMTN
-443 PKVGGMVRKVLAKLA
+443 PKVGGMVRKVLTKLA
-458 SHLGDLG
+458 SHLGELG

-534 ANARRIACEA
+534 ANARRIASEA

>member
-1 MTDSKSKNFIIGSGP
+1 MSNSRSKNLIIGSGP
-16 AAVGAAMGLD
+16 AAVGAAMALD

-31 DAGGSL
+31 DSGGSL
-37 ESAPA
+37 ESVPA
-42 NRAASLGR
+42 ERAASLGR
-50 KARSLWPKDDVEWL
+50 KAPSHWPKYDVEWL

-82 SNYPYDIPKFG
+82 SRYPYEIPKSG

-115 GASVLPCRQDEIT
+115 GASVLPYRQDEIT
-128 KWPVTLK
+128 KWPITLK

-144 LAETGVSGVRDDLE
+144 LAETGVAGVRDDLE

-164 HDAPSFLEASSQA
+164 HEAPSLLQTSPQA
-177 EAVLGRWH
+177 MAVLGRWD
-185 KNRKKLTAAGFRWG
+185 KNRRKLTAAGFRWG
-199 RSRLLVEGKHAEA
+199 RSRLLVKGKHAEA

-221 SNELAAEK
+221 RHELAAEK
-229 ACVDCGMCMYGC
+229 ACVECGMCMYGC

-250 KSIRKWHGEGKINYE
+250 QSIRKWHGKEKINYE

-278 RVEISGWNLS
+278 RVEVWGRNLG

-301 LAGGVLSSTAM
+301 LGGGVLSSTAM
-312 VMRSLGIENRPVEIL
+312 VMRSLGMENRAVEIL

-342 ARVRESRLHTL
+342 AGVRESRLHTL

-358 EIMPTEISNR
+358 EIMPAEISKQ

-393 GFFDRMIRQ
+393 SLLDPMIRQ

-411 GYLHS
+411 GFLHS
-416 DDSGRLRIKMVT
+416 DDSGRLRITMGAT
-428 AHDGQKKFLVEPMVN
+428 QGGQKKFLVEPVVN
-443 PKVGGMVRKVLAKLA
+443 PRVGDMMKKVLAKLA

-472 ASLGEPGRGFH
+472 ASLGEPGRSFH

-494 QEHPIVTDRLGRPNG
+494 QEHPIVTDCLGRPNG

-544 GELE
+544 GELK

>member
-1 MTDSKSKNFIIGSGP
+1 MSDSKSKNLIIGSGP
-16 AAVGAAMGLD
+16 AAVGAAMVLD

-37 ESAPA
+37 ESVPA
-42 NRAASLGR
+42 DRAASLGR
-50 KARSLWPKDDVEWL
+50 KAPSLWPKGDVEWL

-82 SNYPYDIPKFG
+82 SNYPYEIPKSG

-115 GASVLPCRQDEIT
+115 GASVLPYRQEEI
-128 KWPVTLK
+128 KNWPITIK

-144 LAETGVSGVRDDLE
+144 LAETGLAGVRDDLE
-158 EIFPSY
+158 EILPSY
-164 HDAPSFLEASSQA
+164 HDAPSFLGASSQA

-185 KNRKKLTAAGFRWG
+185 KNRRKLVEGGFRWG
-199 RSRLLVEGKHAEA
+199 KSRLLVSGKHMDA
-212 SAGRLSYHG
+212 SAGRLSYHR

-229 ACVDCGMCMYGC
+229 ACVECGMCMYGC

-250 KSIRKWHGEGKINYE
+250 KSVRRWEELGKIKYE
-265 AGVLVEGFKELAD
+265 PRILVEGFKELAD
-278 RVEISGWNLS
+278 RVEVWGRNLS

-301 LAGGVLSSTAM
+301 VGGGVLSSTAM

-327 DSQYFTVPLLSFRGT
+327 DSQYFTIPLLSFRGT
-342 ARVRESRLHTL
+342 KGVRESRLHTL

-358 EIMPTEISNR
+358 EIMPAEISKQ

-379 MITRV
+379 MINRV
-384 LQQKAGPLA
+384 LQQKAGPLS
-393 GFFDRMIRQ
+393 GLLDPMIRK

-411 GYLHS
+411 GFLHS
-416 DDSGRLRIKMVT
+416 DDSGRLRITMGPT
-428 AHDGQKKFLVEPMVN
+428 QGSQKKYLVEPMVN
-443 PKVGGMVRKVLAKLA
+443 PRVGAMVKKVFTKLA
-458 SHLGDLG
+458 SHLSDLG

-472 ASLGEPGRGFH
+472 ASLGEPGRSFH
-483 SGGSMPMGGDS
+483 SGGSMPMGGDI
-494 QEHPIVTDRLGRPNG
+494 QKHPIVTDRLGRPNG

-534 ANARRIACEA
+534 ANAHRIACEA
-544 GELE
+544 VELE

>member
-1 MTDSKSKNFIIGSGP
+1 VSDSRSKNFIIGSGP
-16 AAVGAAMGLD
+16 AAVGAALALD

-31 DAGGSL
+31 DSGGSL

-42 NRAASLGR
+42 ERAASLGR
-50 KARSLWPKDDVEWL
+50 KAPSTWPKDDVEWL

-82 SNYPYDIPKFG
+82 SRYPYEIPESG

-115 GASVLPCRQDEIT
+115 GASVLPYRQEEIQ
-128 KWPVTLK
+128 KWPITLK

-144 LAETGVSGVRDDLE
+144 LAETGVAGVRDDLE

-164 HDAPSFLEASSQA
+164 HEAPSLLQTSPQA
-177 EAVLGRWH
+177 MAVLARWH
-185 KNRKKLTAAGFRWG
+185 KNRKKLAAGGFRWG

-229 ACVDCGMCMYGC
+229 ACVECGMCMYGC

-278 RVEISGWNLS
+278 RVEVWGLNLS
-288 TGAEWRG
+288 TGAEWKG

-301 LAGGVLSSTAM
+301 LGAGVLSSTAM

-342 ARVRESRLHTL
+342 AGVRESRLHTL

-358 EIMPTEISNR
+358 EIMPGEISKQ

-393 GFFDRMIRQ
+393 SLLDPMIRQ

-428 AHDGQKKFLVEPMVN
+428 AHDGQKKFLVEPRVN
-443 PKVGGMVRKVLAKLA
+443 PKVVGMVRKVLAKLA

-483 SGGSMPMGGDS
+483 SGGSMPMGGDDRR
-494 QEHPIVTDRLGRPNG
+494 HPIVTDRLGRPNG

>member
-1 MTDSKSKNFIIGSGP
+1 VSDSKSKNLIIGSGP
-16 AAVGAAMGLD
+16 AAVGAAMVLD

-82 SNYPYDIPKFG
+82 SNYPYEIPKSG

-115 GASVLPCRQDEIT
+115 GASVLPYRQEEI
-128 KWPVTLK
+128 KNWPITIK

-144 LAETGVSGVRDDLE
+144 LAETGLAGVRDDLE
-158 EIFPSY
+158 EILPSY

-185 KNRKKLTAAGFRWG
+185 KNRRKLIEGGFRWG
-199 RSRLLVEGKHAEA
+199 KSRLLVSGKHVGA
-212 SAGRLSYHG
+212 SAGRLSYHS
-221 SNELAAEK
+221 SNEPAAEN
-229 ACVDCGMCMYGC
+229 ACVECGMCMYGC

-250 KSIRKWHGEGKINYE
+250 KSIRKWEEVGKIKYE
-265 AGVLVEGFKELAD
+265 AGILVEGFQELAD
-278 RVEISGWNLS
+278 RVEVWGRNLS

-295 ETERLF
+295 ETARLF
-301 LAGGVLSSTAM
+301 LGGGVLSSTAM

-327 DSQYFTVPLLSFRGT
+327 DSQYFTIPLLSFRGT
-342 ARVRESRLHTL
+342 KGVRESRLHTL

-358 EIMPTEISNR
+358 EIMPAEISKQ

-393 GFFDRMIRQ
+393 CLLDPMIRH

-411 GYLHS
+411 GFLHS
-416 DDSGRLRIKMVT
+416 DDSGRLRITMGPT
-428 AHDGQKKFLVEPMVN
+428 QGSQKKFLVEPMVN
-443 PKVGGMVRKVLAKLA
+443 PRVGAMVKKVFAKLA
-458 SHLGDLG
+458 SHLSDLG

-472 ASLGEPGRGFH
+472 ASLGEPGRSFH
-483 SGGSMPMGGDS
+483 SGGSMPMGGGS
-494 QEHPIVTDRLGRPNG
+494 QKHPIVTDRLGRPNG
-509 LKRVHVIDASTF
+509 LQRVHVIDASTF

-544 GELE
+544 AELE

>member
-1 MTDSKSKNFIIGSGP
+1 MSDSRSKNLIIGSGP
-16 AAVGAAMGLD
+16 AAVGAAMVLS

-31 DAGGSL
+31 DSGGSL
-37 ESAPA
+37 ESVPA
-42 NRAASLGR
+42 DRAASLGR
-50 KARSLWPKDDVEWL
+50 KAPSLWPKDDVEWL

-82 SNYPYDIPKFG
+82 SNYPYEIPKSG

-115 GASVLPCRQDEIT
+115 GASVLPYRQEEI
-128 KWPVTLK
+128 KNWPITIK

-144 LAETGVSGVRDDLE
+144 LAETGLAGVRDDLE
-158 EIFPSY
+158 EILPSY
-164 HDAPSFLEASSQA
+164 HDAPSFLGASSQA

-185 KNRKKLTAAGFRWG
+185 KNRRKLVEGGFRWG
-199 RSRLLVEGKHAEA
+199 KSRLLVSGKHMDA
-212 SAGRLSYHG
+212 SAGRLSYHR

-229 ACVDCGMCMYGC
+229 ACVECGMCMYGC

-250 KSIRKWHGEGKINYE
+250 KSIRKWEEVGKIKYE
-265 AGVLVEGFKELAD
+265 AGILVEGFKELED
-278 RVEISGWNLS
+278 RVEVWGRNLS

-301 LAGGVLSSTAM
+301 VGGGVLSSTAM

-327 DSQYFTVPLLSFRGT
+327 DSQYFTIPLLSFRGT
-342 ARVRESRLHTL
+342 KGVRESRLHTL

-358 EIMPTEISNR
+358 EIMPAEISKQ

-393 GFFDRMIRQ
+393 GLLDPVIRQ
-402 MEGRLFFLQ
+402 AEGRLFFLQ
-411 GYLHS
+411 GFLHS
-416 DDSGRLRIKMVT
+416 DDSGRLRITMGAT
-428 AHDGQKKFLVEPMVN
+428 QGSQKKFSIEPMVN
-443 PKVGGMVRKVLAKLA
+443 PRVGAMVKKVFAKLA
-458 SHLGDLG
+458 SHLSDLG

-472 ASLGEPGRGFH
+472 ASLGEPGRSFH

-494 QEHPIVTDRLGRPNG
+494 QKHSIVTDRLGRPNG

-544 GELE
+544 AELE

>member
-1 MTDSKSKNFIIGSGP
+1 MSDSRSKNLIIGSGP
-16 AAVGAAMGLD
+16 AAVGTALALD

-31 DAGGSL
+31 DSGGSL

-42 NRAASLGR
+42 DRAASLGR
-50 KARSLWPKDDVEWL
+50 KAPSLWPKDDVEWL

-82 SNYPYDIPKFG
+82 SRYPYEIPKCG
-93 PAWDVRGGLKPSFAF
+93 PTWDVRGGLKPSFAF

-115 GASVLPCRQDEIT
+115 GSSVLPYRQDEIT
-128 KWPVTLK
+128 KWPITLK

-144 LAETGVSGVRDDLE
+144 LAETGVAGVRDDLE

-164 HDAPSFLEASSQA
+164 HEAPSLLETSPQA
-177 EAVLGRWH
+177 MAVLARWH
-185 KNRKKLTAAGFRWG
+185 KNRRKLTAAGFRWG
-199 RSRLLVEGKHAEA
+199 RSRLMVEGKHAEA
-212 SAGRLSYHG
+212 SAGRLSYHV
-221 SNELAAEK
+221 SNDSAAEK
-229 ACVDCGMCMYGC
+229 ACVECGMCMYGC

-250 KSIRKWHGEGKINYE
+250 QSIRKWHGEGKINYE

-278 RVEISGWNLS
+278 RVEVWGRNLG
-288 TGAEWRG
+288 TGVEWRG

-301 LAGGVLSSTAM
+301 LAGGVLSSTAI
-312 VMRSLGIENRPVEIL
+312 VMRSLGIENQPVEIL
-327 DSQYFTVPLLSFRGT
+327 DSQYFTVPLLNFRGT
-342 ARVRESRLHTL
+342 AGARESRLHTL

-358 EIMPTEISNR
+358 EIMPAEISKQ

-393 GFFDRMIRQ
+393 SLLDPMIRQ

-428 AHDGQKKFLVEPMVN
+428 AHDGQKKFLVEPMTN
-443 PKVGGMVRKVLAKLA
+443 PKVGGMVRKVLTKLA
-458 SHLGDLG
+458 SHLGELG

-534 ANARRIACEA
+534 ANARRIASEA

>member
-1 MTDSKSKNFIIGSGP
+1 MAAGMVMKGLHII
-16 AAVGAAMGLD
+16 
-26 HVHVV
+26 
-31 DAGGSL
+31 DAGVQL
-37 ESAPA
+37 ESSAA
-42 NRAASLGR
+42 ERAANLGR
-50 KARSLWPKDDVEWL
+50 KPLSMWDKDDVVWL
-64 KSTLQPNTNGVET
+64 KKTLHPNTSGVET

-82 SNYPYDIPKFG
+82 SNYPYEIPKSG

-115 GASVLPCRQDEIT
+115 GASVLPYRTDEIT
-128 KWPVTLK
+128 KWPITLK

-144 LAETGVSGVRDDLE
+144 LAETGLAGVRDDLE

-164 HDAPSFLEASSQA
+164 HEAPSLLETSPQA
-177 EAVLGRWH
+177 MAVLGRWH
-185 KNRKKLTAAGFRWG
+185 KNRRKLTAAGFRWG
-199 RSRLLVEGKHAEA
+199 RSRLMVEGKHAEA
-212 SAGRLSYHG
+212 PAERLSYHR
-221 SNELAAEK
+221 SNDLAAEK
-229 ACVDCGMCMYGC
+229 ACVECGMCMYGC

-250 KSIRKWHGEGKINYE
+250 KSMRNWEKTGKIKYE
-265 AGVLVEGFKELAD
+265 SGILVEGFKELTD
-278 RVEISGWNLS
+278 RVEVWGRNLR

-301 LAGGVLSSTAM
+301 LGGGVLSSTAM

-327 DSQYFTVPLLSFRGT
+327 DSQYFTIPLLSFRGT
-342 ARVRESRLHTL
+342 AGVRESRLHTL

-358 EIMPTEISNR
+358 EIMPAEISNQ

-393 GFFDRMIRQ
+393 SLLDPMIRQ

-416 DDSGRLRIKMVT
+416 GDSGRLRITMGAT
-428 AHDGQKKFLVEPMVN
+428 QGDQKKFLVEPMVN

-465 FCPILPM
+465 FCPVLPM

-534 ANARRIACEA
+534 ANARRITSEA

>member
-1 MTDSKSKNFIIGSGP
+1 MSDSRSKNLIIGSGP
-16 AAVGAAMGLD
+16 AAVGAAMVLS

-31 DAGGSL
+31 DSGGSL
-37 ESAPA
+37 ESVPA
-42 NRAASLGR
+42 DRAASLGR
-50 KARSLWPKDDVEWL
+50 KAPSLWPKDDVEWL

-82 SNYPYDIPKFG
+82 SNYPYEIPKSG

-115 GASVLPCRQDEIT
+115 GASVLPYRQEEI
-128 KWPVTLK
+128 KNWPITIK

-144 LAETGVSGVRDDLE
+144 QGETGVAGVRDDLE

-164 HDAPSFLEASSQA
+164 HEAPSLLETSPQA
-177 EAVLGRWH
+177 VAVLARWH
-185 KNRKKLTAAGFRWG
+185 KNRRELTAAGFRWG
-199 RSRLLVEGKHAEA
+199 RSRLMVEGKYAEA
-212 SAGRLSYHG
+212 SAGRLSYHR
-221 SNELAAEK
+221 SNESAAEK
-229 ACVDCGMCMYGC
+229 ACVECGMCMYGC

-250 KSIRKWHGEGKINYE
+250 KSIRKWEEVGKIKYE
-265 AGVLVEGFKELAD
+265 PRILVDGFKELAD
-278 RVEISGWNLS
+278 RVEVWGRNLS

-301 LAGGVLSSTAM
+301 VGGGVLSSTAM
-312 VMRSLGIENRPVEIL
+312 VMRSLGIENQPVEIL
-327 DSQYFTVPLLSFRGT
+327 DSQYFTVPLFSFQGT
-342 ARVRESRLHTL
+342 AGVRESRLHTL

-358 EIMPTEISNR
+358 EIMPAEISKQ
-368 LIHLQIYTYND
+368 LIHLQIYSYND

-384 LQQKAGPLA
+384 LQHKAGPLA
-393 GFFDRMIRQ
+393 GLLDPVIRQ

-411 GYLHS
+411 GFLHS
-416 DDSGRLRIKMVT
+416 DDSGRLRITMSPT
-428 AHDGQKKFLVEPMVN
+428 QGSQKKFLVEPMVN
-443 PKVGGMVRKVLAKLA
+443 PRVGAMVKKVFTKLA
-458 SHLGDLG
+458 SHLSDLG

-472 ASLGEPGRGFH
+472 ASLGEPGRSFH
-483 SGGSMPMGGDS
+483 SGGSMPMGGDN
-494 QEHPIVTDRLGRPNG
+494 QEHPIVTDCLGRPNG

-544 GELE
+544 AELE

>member
-1 MTDSKSKNFIIGSGP
+1 VSDSKSKNLIIGSGP
-16 AAVGAAMGLD
+16 AAVGAAMALD
-26 HVHVV
+26 HVHVA
-31 DAGGSL
+31 DAGESL
-37 ESAPA
+37 ESATA

-50 KARSLWPKDDVEWL
+50 KAVSLWPKDDVEWL
-64 KSTLQPNTNGVET
+64 KSTLQPNTNGVKT

-82 SNYPYDIPKFG
+82 SNYPYEIPKSG

-115 GASVLPCRQDEIT
+115 GASVLPYRQEEI
-128 KWPVTLK
+128 KNWPITLK

-144 LAETGVSGVRDDLE
+144 LAETGLAGVRDDLE
-158 EIFPSY
+158 EILPSY
-164 HDAPSFLEASSQA
+164 HDAPSFLGASSQA

-185 KNRKKLTAAGFRWG
+185 KNRRKLVEGGFRWG
-199 RSRLLVEGKHAEA
+199 KSRLLVSGKHMDA
-212 SAGRLSYHG
+212 SAGRLSYHR

-229 ACVDCGMCMYGC
+229 ACVECGMCMYGC

-250 KSIRKWHGEGKINYE
+250 KSVRRWEEVGKIKYE
-265 AGVLVEGFKELAD
+265 AGILVEGFQELAD
-278 RVEISGWNLS
+278 RVEVWGRNLS

-301 LAGGVLSSTAM
+301 LGGGVLSSTAM

-327 DSQYFTVPLLSFRGT
+327 DSQYFTIPLLSFRGT
-342 ARVRESRLHTL
+342 KGVRESRLHTL

-358 EIMPTEISNR
+358 EIMPAEISKQ

-393 GFFDRMIRQ
+393 GLLDPMIRQ

-411 GYLHS
+411 GFLHS
-416 DDSGRLRIKMVT
+416 DDSGRLRITMGPT
-428 AHDGQKKFLVEPMVN
+428 QGSQKEFLVEPMVN
-443 PKVGGMVRKVLAKLA
+443 PRVGAMVKKVFAKLS
-458 SHLGDLG
+458 SHFGDLG
-465 FCPILPM
+465 FWPILPM
-472 ASLGEPGRGFH
+472 ASLGEPGRSFH

-494 QEHPIVTDRLGRPNG
+494 QKHSIVTDRLGRPNG

-544 GELE
+544 AELE

>member
-1 MTDSKSKNFIIGSGP
+1 MSDSKSKNLIIGSGP
-16 AAVGAAMGLD
+16 AAVGAAIALD

-37 ESAPA
+37 ESVPA
-42 NRAASLGR
+42 DRAASLGR
-50 KARSLWPKDDVEWL
+50 KAPSLWPRGDVEWL

-82 SNYPYDIPKFG
+82 SNYPYEIPKSG

-115 GASVLPCRQDEIT
+115 GASVLPYRQDEIT
-128 KWPVTLK
+128 KWPITLK

-144 LAETGVSGVRDDLE
+144 LAETGLAGVRDDLE

-199 RSRLLVEGKHAEA
+199 RSRLMVEGKYAEA
-212 SAGRLSYHG
+212 SAGRLSYHR

-229 ACVDCGMCMYGC
+229 ACVECGMCMYGC

-250 KSIRKWHGEGKINYE
+250 QSIRKWHGEGKINYK

-278 RVEISGWNLS
+278 RVEVWGRNLT
-288 TGAEWRG
+288 TGEEWRG

-301 LAGGVLSSTAM
+301 LGGGVLSSTAM

-327 DSQYFTVPLLSFRGT
+327 DSQYFTIPLLSFRGT
-342 ARVRESRLHTL
+342 KGVRESRLHTL

-358 EIMPTEISNR
+358 EIMPAEISKQ

-384 LQQKAGPLA
+384 LQQKAGPMA
-393 GFFDRMIRQ
+393 GLLDPVVRK

-416 DDSGRLRIKMVT
+416 DDSGRLRITMGPT
-428 AHDGQKKFLVEPMVN
+428 QGSQKKFLVEPVVN
-443 PKVGGMVRKVLAKLA
+443 PRVGAMLKKVFAKLA
-458 SHLGDLG
+458 SHLSDLG
-465 FCPILPM
+465 FCPIIPM
-472 ASLGEPGRGFH
+472 ASLGEPGRSFH
-483 SGGSMPMGGDS
+483 SGGSMPMGGDH
-494 QEHPIVTDRLGRPNG
+494 QRHPIVTDRLGRPNG
-509 LKRVHVIDASTF
+509 LQRVHVIDASTF

-544 GELE
+544 GELG